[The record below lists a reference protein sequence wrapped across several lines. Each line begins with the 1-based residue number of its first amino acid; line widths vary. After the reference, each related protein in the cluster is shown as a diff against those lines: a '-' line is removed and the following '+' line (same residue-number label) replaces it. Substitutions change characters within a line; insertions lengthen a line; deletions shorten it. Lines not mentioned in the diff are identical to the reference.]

1 MTPPTIQIAMNP
13 DKFYSKLGASFKP
26 GVLTTVVLAAE
37 ELKRQGKKIIGLT
50 GGMYDEPNFPWKEVK
65 EAIDEATETDWRVML
80 QYGSTAGLH
89 PLREQLAAWM
99 KGHSIE
105 ADPYREIMITTG
117 SQEALDLVTRVF
129 LDKGDVV
136 IVGAPTYLSAL
147 GAFRTVDPDIRQAK
161 LDQDGMDPDD
171 LEKVIKQVKS
181 EGKTLKLLYIIPS
194 FQNPTSTVIPMERR
208 KRVLELAE
216 KYDFLILEDNP
227 YGYISFEGPMP
238 TPLKGLD
245 KTGRVMYTSTFSK
258 IVSPGMRIGWLVA
271 HREFIAKM
279 VEAKSNISISN
290 ALPSQWV
297 AAKLF
302 EKGVV
307 DQQITKMV
315 KVYRK
320 KRDVMLEAMDAS
332 FPEEA
337 KWNHPKGGLF
347 LWVTLPEHV
356 NATDMLMESIQS
368 GVAYIP
374 GNNFYTTDTHN
385 HMRLNYSHPSIPD
398 ITEGIQILGS
408 LLKEKI

>member
-1 MTPPTIQIAMNP
+1 MISSTLQIAMNP

-50 GGMYDEPNFPWKEVK
+50 GGMYDEANFPWKEVK
-65 EAIDEATETDWRVML
+65 EAIDEATEADWRVML

-89 PLREQLAAWM
+89 SLREQLAAWM

-105 ADPYREIMITTG
+105 ADPYREMMITTG

-161 LDQDGMDPDD
+161 LDQDGMDPED
-171 LEKVIKQVKS
+171 LEKVIKQVKA

-194 FQNPTSTVIPMERR
+194 FQNPTSTMLPMERR
-208 KRVLELAE
+208 KRILELAE
-216 KYDFLILEDNP
+216 KHDFLILEDNP

-245 KTGRVMYTSTFSK
+245 KTCRVMYTSTFSK

-307 DQQITKMV
+307 DQQIEKMV

-332 FPEEA
+332 FPKEA

-347 LWVTLPEHV
+347 IWVTLPEHV
-356 NATDMLMESIQS
+356 NATEMLMEAIQS

-374 GNNFYTTDTHN
+374 GNNFFTTSTHN